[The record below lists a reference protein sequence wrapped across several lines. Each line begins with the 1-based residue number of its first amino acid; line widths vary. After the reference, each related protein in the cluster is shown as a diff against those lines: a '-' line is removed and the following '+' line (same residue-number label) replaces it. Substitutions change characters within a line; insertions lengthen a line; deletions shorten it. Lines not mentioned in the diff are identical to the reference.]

1 MVTSLEKASGTMTIG
16 KYLLEA
22 LYAKGIRHIFGIPGD
37 YVLRLDKLIE
47 EHKGIQFINATRENT
62 AGYMADAY
70 ARFKGLGCVCITYG
84 VGLNIVNAMSQ
95 AFVEDS
101 PVILISGTAGTDE
114 FAKHPILHHLINS
127 QKNHSQDFDITQLS
141 ILKNI
146 TVAQAVLTN
155 PETAAEQIDKVIET
169 CLREKKPV
177 YIEIPRDRVES
188 IIPSH
193 KVVTVPPAVSDPAAL
208 NEALEETVKILG
220 KSEKPLLWIGHELSR
235 YALAEDALRFAE
247 KYQIPIVSS
256 LLGKTVIS
264 EKHPLFAGVYSGVM
278 SRPEVQ
284 KLVEQTDCLILLG
297 VKLSDMDTGMFTA
310 KLDHEL
316 KIFGTME
323 EIAIN
328 NHEYSKVQFE
338 DFIKALPGLNLKK
351 SFHRKTPSSN
361 PVTEFKPVPNKPTT
375 IARFFECLQAHLK
388 PDSVV
393 FTDVGDC
400 MFGSADLVLDRNSF
414 QACAFFASLGFG
426 TPGSIATQ
434 LALPEKRIIGII
446 GDGAFQMTCMELST
460 AVRYKLDP
468 VIIVLNNHGYG
479 TERPLLE
486 GDYND
491 ILDWNY
497 YKIPEVL
504 GGGKGYKVDT
514 EEALDKALNESLSQR
529 GEFHLIQVEL
539 GKLDFSPAL
548 IRFTAKLRAKAG
560 K

>member
-1 MVTSLEKASGTMTIG
+1 MPATLEKAAGTMTIG

-22 LYAKGIRHIFGIPGD
+22 LYAKGIKHIFGIPGD

-47 EHKGIQFINATRENT
+47 EHKKIQFINATRENT

-70 ARFKGLGCVCITYG
+70 ARFRGLGCACITYG

-101 PVILISGTAGTDE
+101 PVVLISGTAGTDE
-114 FAKHPILHHLINS
+114 FVKHPILHHLINRHANNS
-127 QKNHSQDFDITQLS
+127 HDFDITQLS
-141 ILKNI
+141 ILKNVTI
-146 TVAQAVLTN
+146 DQAVLTD
-155 PETAAEQIDKVIET
+155 PETAADEIDRVLEACI
-169 CLREKKPV
+169 REKKPV
-177 YIEIPRDRVES
+177 YIEVPRDKVEAV
-188 IIPSH
+188 IPQH
-193 KVVTVPPAVSDPAAL
+193 KVREAPTPASDPAAL
-208 NEALEETVKILG
+208 QEALEETLKILE

-235 YALAEDALRFAE
+235 YGLADTVLKFAE
-247 KYQIPIVSS
+247 KHQIPIVSS
-256 LLGKTVIS
+256 LLGKTVVS
-264 EKHPLFAGVYSGVM
+264 EKHPLFAGVYSGIM
-278 SRPEVQ
+278 SRPDIQ
-284 KLVEQTDCLILLG
+284 KLVDETDCLILLG

-316 KIFGTME
+316 KVFADIDQ
-323 EIAIN
+323 IAIN
-328 NHEYSKVQFE
+328 NHEYSKVLFA
-338 DFIKALPGLNLKK
+338 DFIKGLHKLKLNK
-351 SFHRKTPSSN
+351 TYARKTPR
-361 PVTEFKPVPNKPTT
+361 PALPAHFKPASGKPTT
-375 IARFFECLQAHLK
+375 IARFFECLQSHLK
-388 PDSVV
+388 PEYIV

-400 MFGSADLVLDRNSF
+400 MFGSADLVLGQNSF

-426 TPGSIATQ
+426 TPGSIAAQ
-434 LALPEKRIIGII
+434 LALPERRVIGII

-497 YKIPEVL
+497 YKIPDVL
-504 GGGKGYKVDT
+504 GGGKGIKVET
-514 EEALDKALNESLSQR
+514 EEALDRALTDALKQR
-529 GEFHLIQVEL
+529 GQFHLIQIEL
-539 GKLDFSPAL
+539 DKLDFSPAL
-548 IRFTAKLRAKAG
+548 TRFTSKLRHRAG